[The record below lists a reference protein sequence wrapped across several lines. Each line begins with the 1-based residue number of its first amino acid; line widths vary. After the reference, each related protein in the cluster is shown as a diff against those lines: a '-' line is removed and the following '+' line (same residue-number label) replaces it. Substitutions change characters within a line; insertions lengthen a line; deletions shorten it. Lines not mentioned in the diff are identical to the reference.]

1 MLANFAPRSNALL
14 LPAHGGNIMKRTITF
29 AGALTRPALMAL
41 AVFVPAMALFSGAS
55 STPKAVPRPEAT
67 ESHCV
72 LVGGTIMTNFG
83 AIDQNTT
90 MGTATGDLRG
100 AVSGTILG
108 APQPG
113 TGNTLVFHVQHH
125 WVTESGDTL
134 SFDPATATTIPLSQ
148 TLFAIVTYPLHL
160 TGGTGKFVGAKGDLN
175 AIGEVDLVKGTV
187 FRYSGQV
194 CFAGND

>member
-1 MLANFAPRSNALL
+1 MKIRSVFSRALV
-14 LPAHGGNIMKRTITF
+14 GVG
-29 AGALTRPALMAL
+29 
-41 AVFVPAMALFSGAS
+41 VFVFAMGILSGAS
-55 STPKAVPRPEAT
+55 STPKAAPVPVST
-67 ESHCV
+67 ETHCV

-100 AVSGTILG
+100 AVSGTLLG

-113 TGNTLVFHVQHH
+113 AGNTLVFHVQHH

-134 SFDPATATTIPLSQ
+134 FFDPATATTVPLSQ
-148 TLFAIVTYPLHL
+148 TLFAVVTYPLHL
-160 TGGTGKFVGAKGDLN
+160 TGGTGKFAGATGDLS

-194 CFAGND
+194 CFAAAHED